1 MGIIRK
7 KLFLTGFKTRTES
20 FLLKS
25 SGSDFSGQYFV
36 ESIADWAL
44 ALNCTKIKSNK
55 LILKKRLLFI
65 RNIIIQIYAIIKHD
79 WYNLTATQDIF

>member
-25 SGSDFSGQYFV
+25 SGSDFSGQYFE
-36 ESIADWAL
+36 ESTAVWAL
-44 ALNCTKIKSNK
+44 TLNGIKVKSNK
-55 LILKKRLLFI
+55 LMLKKRLLFVKDI
-65 RNIIIQIYAIIKHD
+65 MIQIYAIIN
-79 WYNLTATQDIF
+79 YGLV